1 MSEFEIGSAHVA
13 ITPGSQ
19 LISSIPR
26 FIPGPLSS
34 PERYALGLINH
45 RFQDGLLPISESRN
59 GNKYY
64 AAFHTLCSG
73 IGVQAL
79 LLPVAFTTLGPT
91 WGVISLCVAFLWQLF
106 TICLLLQL
114 HETSD
119 TRIRYSRYIQVF
131 NVAFDNKVGKMVVWL
146 SIMFLSGSTC
156 LALIVIG
163 GSTLTHFM
171 HSICN
176 IQALSTV
183 ELYLIFTC
191 AVVIVSQLPN
201 LNSLAYVSFVGAITA
216 VGYCSFIWVV
226 SVATGPIALVSYEP
240 VRAGSQIEQM
250 VSVVNALGNIAF
262 AFRGH
267 NLILEIQATMPSDE
281 KYFSQVPMWKGVVT
295 AYSII
300 LFCIFPVAIGG
311 YWAYGNKI
319 ANVEGMLCALYK
331 FHSHD
336 VSQFMLGLISV
347 FIVINALTSFPI
359 YAMPTFDNMESNYTS
374 RTERPCPWWLRVSFR
389 ALFGFGCFVTAVAM
403 PISGGIVCLAGSM
416 TLPVTLSYPCFMWLK
431 IKKPRKYTT
440 LWWLNWGLGLLGMG
454 FSCLLVASGIHLVI
468 HTGIQAN
475 FFKPRE

>member
-1 MSEFEIGSAHVA
+1 MSEFEIGSALVA

-26 FIPGPLSS
+26 FIPGPLK
-34 PERYALGLINH
+34 
-45 RFQDGLLPISESRN
+45 SRN

-79 LLPVAFTTLGPT
+79 FLPVAFTTLGPT

-131 NVAFDNKVGKMVVWL
+131 NVAFDNKLGKMVVWL
-146 SIMFLSGSTC
+146 SIMFLSSSTC
-156 LALIVIG
+156 LALIVI
-163 GSTLTHFM
+163 
-171 HSICN
+171 
-176 IQALSTV
+176 
-183 ELYLIFTC
+183 
-191 AVVIVSQLPN
+191 
-201 LNSLAYVSFVGAITA
+201 AITA

-226 SVATGPIALVSYEP
+226 SVATGPIPLVSYEP

-374 RTERPCPWWLRVSFR
+374 RTGEAVPMVAQGAIPSSIWIWMFR
-389 ALFGFGCFVTAVAM
+389 YCSGNANFRRDSLFG
-403 PISGGIVCLAGSM
+403 
-416 TLPVTLSYPCFMWLK
+416 
-431 IKKPRKYTT
+431 RKYDIASHIVISM
-440 LWWLNWGLGLLGMG
+440 LH
-454 FSCLLVASGIHLVI
+454 VA
-468 HTGIQAN
+468 QD
-475 FFKPRE
+475 